1 MSNFFNKVLS
11 IFKKSE
17 PEYIETYT
25 KEEYDKIY
33 EMYQDNKNRFQLI
46 DQILSAKK
54 IKNRNFEEYERVFTE
69 EFLPFANEDNC
80 LSEEAEIILEFQE
93 LKEELIKIV
102 NFNFL
107 YSKNI
112 IAVGGGFSAGKSEF
126 LNILLSNT
134 DLKLPVGI
142 NPVTAIPTYIV
153 NSKEEKVTAFSA
165 NGGRI
170 DFDFKTYEKLS
181 HDYMKGF
188 SFNLKEILPYVM
200 LQTKIDDLKYKN
212 ICFVDT
218 PGYNPGN
225 KEKDKEASFENIK
238 TANVIIW
245 LIPISAGTIPQSDID
260 FLNNLNLENKKLYI
274 VLSKADE
281 KPESQIEEIMDTIE
295 EVLDD
300 EDIEFEGISAYS
312 SRKKIEYRKKKKG
325 LFEFIEEE
333 DRIISSEQKIR
344 NKIENI
350 MSKYILAINKEIT
363 RISEIRKKINDI
375 HLGMIGLSLEE
386 TEKISNDLIIL
397 KNKFKLSDLEN
408 SLNQA
413 ENIKKSFNKIITK
426 IFNELSSER

>member
-170 DFDFKTYEKLS
+170 DFDFKT
-181 HDYMKGF
+181 
-188 SFNLKEILPYVM
+188 
-200 LQTKIDDLKYKN
+200 
-212 ICFVDT
+212 
-218 PGYNPGN
+218 
-225 KEKDKEASFENIK
+225 KEK
-238 TANVIIW
+238 
-245 LIPISAGTIPQSDID
+245 
-260 FLNNLNLENKKLYI
+260 
-274 VLSKADE
+274 
-281 KPESQIEEIMDTIE
+281 
-295 EVLDD
+295 
-300 EDIEFEGISAYS
+300 
-312 SRKKIEYRKKKKG
+312 
-325 LFEFIEEE
+325 FIC
-333 DRIISSEQKIR
+333 
-344 NKIENI
+344 
-350 MSKYILAINKEIT
+350 
-363 RISEIRKKINDI
+363 
-375 HLGMIGLSLEE
+375 
-386 TEKISNDLIIL
+386 
-397 KNKFKLSDLEN
+397 
-408 SLNQA
+408 
-413 ENIKKSFNKIITK
+413 
-426 IFNELSSER
+426 